1 MKIINTVVITLLVIL
16 ALGYGAMEIFDLSI
30 ISNKNSENMSEQQ
43 DSEENTN
50 PNAAN
55 LPAEIT
61 ELAAQII
68 QEGTGEAQVQVGDKI
83 TVHYTGILTN
93 GTKFDSSVDR
103 GQPFSLT
110 IGVGQ
115 VIPGWDQGV
124 VGMKVGEIRRL
135 FIPAQFAYGKA
146 GVPGT
151 IPPNSPLIFDIQLIS
166 IDESAEVEDMPAPQ
180 EDSEPEPEPE
190 EEGVPEEET
199 PPTEEPTE

>member
-135 FIPAQFAYGKA
+135 FIPAQFAYGEA